1 MQYNIMLA
9 GLWLVWAK
17 CTLPPQE
24 CHPLADGGAQKYIL
38 RSGQKYERNNLGNI
52 KTPTDKIH

>member
-1 MQYNIMLA
+1 MLA
-9 GLWLVWAK
+9 GLLWAK

-38 RSGQKYERNNLGNI
+38 RSGQKFGRKKLRKYDFI
-52 KTPTDKIH
+52 